1 MEMIFMVTNQDYTEK
16 IRQLMKDHNSWMES
30 SINLIASEN
39 ITSSRVKEALLSDLS
54 HRYAEGLPGERLY
67 EGCRYIDEIEE
78 LTIELSKRLF
88 RAEHANVQPTS
99 GVVANLACFF
109 ATAEVGDPIMAMEVP
124 YGGHI
129 SHAKVSAAGVRGFQ
143 IYTHPFDFENM
154 NIDADAMKKKI
165 LEVKPRIILF
175 GGSLFLFP
183 HPVVEAL
190 EAAEEVGARIMYDG
204 AHVLGLIAGGY
215 FQDPLRE
222 GADML
227 VGSTHKTFPG
237 PQGGIILCR
246 EELAA
251 DIDEAVFPGLVS
263 NHHLHHVAGLGIAT
277 AEMLEFGAEYAAQ
290 TIKNA
295 RKLAENLHEL
305 GFNVLCE
312 HLDFT
317 ESHQVVMDVS
327 DIGRAAEISKRLEA
341 NNIILNKNLLPWD
354 DVNRSDDPSGIR
366 IGTQEITRRGM
377 KESEMSEVA
386 EYIKR
391 VVMDGKDVRDEVAE
405 FMSSYTRVHYAFEES
420 EAYKYMEIQ

>member
-1 MEMIFMVTNQDYTEK
+1 MVSNQDYTER
-16 IRQLMKDHNSWMES
+16 IRDLMKDHNSWMES

-39 ITSSRVKEALLSDLS
+39 ITSSRVKEALISDLS

-78 LTIELSKRLF
+78 ITIELSKKLF

-109 ATAEVGDPIMAMEVP
+109 ATADVGDSIMAMEVP

-129 SHAKVSAAGVRGFQ
+129 SHAKVSAAGVRGFK

-165 LEVKPRIILF
+165 LEVRPRIILF

-183 HPVVEAL
+183 HPVEEAVEA
-190 EAAEEVGARIMYDG
+190 ADEVGARIMYDG

-246 EELAA
+246 EELAD

-277 AEMLEFGAEYAAQ
+277 AEMLEFGSEYAAQ
-290 TIKNA
+290 TIRNA
-295 RKLAENLHEL
+295 KKLAENLNEL

-327 DIGRAAEISKRLEA
+327 DIGRAAEISKKLEA

-386 EYIKR
+386 EYIKK
-391 VVMDGKDVRDEVAE
+391 VVIDGRDVKEEVSE
-405 FMSSYTRVHYAFEES
+405 FMSSYTKVHYAFEES
-420 EAYKYMEIQ
+420 EAYKYMEIL